1 MEMKK
6 LGWNEEVAKQA
17 IPYISKGMMIGRIAS
32 GYKDRY
38 RIFTEHGQFIGQIS
52 GKQRFNARSS
62 DDFPVVG
69 DWVAISHHNHNEAV
83 IHAILPRKS
92 KFSRKSAGKVTR
104 EQIIAA
110 NIDIVFLVNA
120 LNQDFNLRRMER
132 YLTLVWESGANP
144 IIILSKA
151 DLCTDIQ
158 EKLSQVESVSFGVPV
173 LVISTV
179 MNSGLD
185 QVKKHIS
192 EGKTIAL
199 LGSSGAGK
207 STLVNA
213 LLGKEVQKV
222 KEVREKDDKGKH
234 TTTTRELF
242 LLPDGGIVID
252 TPGMRELQLW
262 QADEGLSQT
271 FEDVMY
277 YANQCRF
284 RDCSHRNE
292 PGCAV
297 RKALDNGEL
306 DKKRYENYV
315 KMQKELAYLSRKE
328 NKLELIS
335 EKERIKKMHRAFRK
349 SGKIKP

>member
-6 LGWNEEVAKQA
+6 LGWNEEVAQLA
-17 IPYISKGMMIGRIAS
+17 IPYISNGLMIGRIAS
-32 GYKDRY
+32 EYKNKY
-38 RIFTEHGQFIGQIS
+38 RIYTERGEFTGQIS
-52 GKQRFNARSS
+52 GKQRYLARSS
-62 DDFPVVG
+62 EDFPVVG

-83 IHAILPRKS
+83 IHGILPRKS
-92 KFSRKSAGKVTR
+92 KFSRKTAGKVTS

-151 DLCTDIQ
+151 DICTDLQ
-158 EKLSQVESVSFGVPV
+158 EKLSQVESVAFGVPE
-173 LVISTV
+173 LVISAM
-179 MNSGLD
+179 MNTGLD
-185 QVKKHIS
+185 QVKKHIP
-192 EGKTIAL
+192 EDKTIAL

-213 LLGKEVQKV
+213 LLGKEVQRV
-222 KEVREKDDKGKH
+222 NEVREKDDKGKH
-234 TTTTRELF
+234 TTTTRDLF
-242 LLPDGGIVID
+242 LLPGGGIIID

-262 QADEGLSQT
+262 QADQGLSQT

-277 YANQCRF
+277 YAGQCRF

-292 PGCAV
+292 PDCAV
-297 RKALDNGEL
+297 RNALNNGEL
-306 DKKRYENYV
+306 DRKRYENYV

-328 NKLELIS
+328 NKSELLS
-335 EKERIKKMHRAFRK
+335 EKERIKKLHRTMRQ
-349 SGKIKP
+349 SGKSKP